1 MLMKWAFM
9 KISHKLIVLV
19 TIPLLAFFILSMMF
33 INVNIKES
41 KIVDDMAGNTKLMIA
56 ISDLIHELQIERGRT
71 SVFLSGGSQDEM
83 NVQRKSSDLKIQPV
97 LNSLKS
103 AAVDNQIRN
112 ILSESTSEIEKI
124 RSIANKKSSAK
135 EVVDAYGRLIA
146 QLMTSETYIANS
158 KTTRGFGK
166 ALTSLIILETA
177 KENAGKLRATVSG
190 ILTADKPIDD
200 ELFTR
205 LITFKA
211 NIDANLDSKAMVL
224 VTLPRKVCR

>member
-1 MLMKWAFM
+1 M

-135 EVVDAYGRLIA
+135 EVVDAYPSRTFIRRNRVVDPLISG
-146 QLMTSETYIANS
+146 LFRVF
-158 KTTRGFGK
+158 RG
-166 ALTSLIILETA
+166 
-177 KENAGKLRATVSG
+177 
-190 ILTADKPIDD
+190 
-200 ELFTR
+200 
-205 LITFKA
+205 
-211 NIDANLDSKAMVL
+211 
-224 VTLPRKVCR
+224 